1 MSHLSVRTLL
11 EDVAKSLADNIHFD
25 AGRESEFNN
34 LKEKEERYIWLLP
47 MTASPT
53 FSDNG
58 TRYKNWNIALLFMQK
73 DDFDASAKETTLIHD
88 TQDQVVDTFLRRL
101 DDWAYTSKD
110 TVGFISISGVNQV
123 PFYKDQAGV
132 YSGWLVRLTAQ
143 VSDDFFYCTPDNERI
158 YAGTY

>member
-47 MTASPT
+47 
-53 FSDNG
+53 
-58 TRYKNWNIALLFMQK
+58 TRSKFWAVSILFMQEDK
-73 DDFDASAKETTLIHD
+73 FDASAEQTNLIHD
-88 TQDQVVDTFLRRL
+88 TQDVVVDSFMQRL
-101 DDWAYTSKD
+101 DDWSQTSQD
-110 TVGFISISGVNQV
+110 LVGEVSITNFSQL

-132 YSGWLVRLTAQ
+132 YSGWLVRFTLQ
-143 VSDDFFYCTPDNERI
+143 VSDNFQYCTPDNERI

>member
-47 MTASPT
+47 MTATPS
-53 FSDNG
+53 FLESG
-58 TRYKNWNIALLFMQK
+58 TRTKIWSIALLFMQK
-73 DDFDASAKETTLIHD
+73 DNFDASANQTSLIHD
-88 TQDQVVDTFLRRL
+88 TQDQVVDAYLRRL
-101 DDWAYTSKD
+101 DDWAYSD
-110 TVGFISISGVNQV
+110 YRVGFISISGINQT
-123 PFYKDQAGV
+123 PFYKDQAGI
-132 YSGWLVRLTAQ
+132 YSGWLVRFQMT
-143 VSDDFFYCTPDNERI
+143 VSDDFNYCTPDNERI